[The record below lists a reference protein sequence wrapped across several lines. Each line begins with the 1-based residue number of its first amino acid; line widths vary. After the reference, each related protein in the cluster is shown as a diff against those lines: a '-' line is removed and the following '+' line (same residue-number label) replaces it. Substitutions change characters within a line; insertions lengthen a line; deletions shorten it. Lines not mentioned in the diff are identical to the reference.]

1 MKSDQLKFYEWHSN
15 STDSFRKICPVCSKR
30 DHSSEKCSLI
40 SYLPDR
46 DFLIKKL
53 NNSIFQNRS
62 KRVKFARLQKFN
74 ALKDLHSIQTNAL
87 KLDLNEENDSGV
99 SSDENDL
106 LLSEKLRRRDQR
118 KRMSYI
124 NKTVSKKEIST
135 SENEGFEKEK
145 EKEKEKVVVFLNLIF
160 VNLKK
165 FFFFFLIFLTFFN
178 ILLGKFKT
186 TH

>member
-53 NNSIFQNRS
+53 NISIPQNRN
-62 KRVKFARLQKFN
+62 KRVKFARLRKFN

-87 KLDLNEENDSGV
+87 KLDINEENDSGF

-106 LLSEKLRRRDQR
+106 LISEKLRKREKR
-118 KRMSYI
+118 KRMTSYI
-124 NKTVSKKEIST
+124 NKAVSKREIFNCEEECFEKEKD
-135 SENEGFEKEK
+135 KEK
-145 EKEKEKVVVFLNLIF
+145 EKEKESAQKPQ
-160 VNLKK
+160 
-165 FFFFFLIFLTFFN
+165 
-178 ILLGKFKT
+178 
-186 TH
+186 